1 MYCCFSTTTYP
12 NMGTI
17 LPTLDDIHDSW
28 AKVVYGDG
36 LAHMKLSESRR
47 QVVRF
52 IGREAFV
59 KPVDLQMIVVFVW
72 DAFESSLRSFNVL

>member
-1 MYCCFSTTTYP
+1 MTCPIVCA
-12 NMGTI
+12 I
-17 LPTLDDIHDSW
+17 LPTLDDVHDSW
-28 AKVVYGDG
+28 AMVVCGDG
-36 LAHMKLSESRR
+36 LARMKLSESRR